1 VKLTFCTNSRIVPV
15 MGEPAHIPASEFRD
29 NINEFVNQICYQGKQ
44 FVIARHKKPVAAVIP
59 LEDYELLKKLK
70 KEKATKG

>member
-1 VKLTFCTNSRIVPV
+1 
-15 MGEPAHIPASEFRD
+15 MGEPAQIPASEFRD

-44 FVIARHKKPVAAVIP
+44 FVIARHRKPVAAVIS

-70 KEKATKG
+70 KEKATTG